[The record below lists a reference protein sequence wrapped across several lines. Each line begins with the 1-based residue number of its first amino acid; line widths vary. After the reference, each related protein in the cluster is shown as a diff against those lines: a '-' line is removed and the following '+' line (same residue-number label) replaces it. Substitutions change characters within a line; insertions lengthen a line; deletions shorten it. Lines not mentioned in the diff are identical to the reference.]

1 MPLTS
6 RSGPPARR
14 RQGRRAAPLGGD
26 LREAILAATADL
38 LGERKFSD
46 LAVSDILTAAGVSR
60 GSFYFY
66 FDSKHD
72 VLAELVRRA
81 VAEGHAA
88 AAPWLAQPD
97 DPAAALRAG
106 ITAGAALWQASAP
119 ILRAIVENWRTDPR
133 LTALWLEQM
142 QSFTDATVAQIS
154 ADPRARQALADQ
166 DIPAVAA
173 ALTWLG
179 ERLYYLA
186 ATGTAP
192 FDDQD
197 TLVNTLLHMW
207 TSALYQE

>member
-1 MPLTS
+1 
-6 RSGPPARR
+6 
-14 RQGRRAAPLGGD
+14 
-26 LREAILAATADL
+26 
-38 LGERKFSD
+38 
-46 LAVSDILTAAGVSR
+46 
-60 GSFYFY
+60 
-66 FDSKHD
+66 
-72 VLAELVRRA
+72 
-81 VAEGHAA
+81 
-88 AAPWLAQPD
+88 
-97 DPAAALRAG
+97 
-106 ITAGAALWQASAP
+106 
-119 ILRAIVENWRTDPR
+119 
-133 LTALWLEQM
+133 M